1 MESLLYLAGREIL
14 IGLSGGRVFGCAR
27 AAAGERGKSANPD
40 EW

>member
-1 MESLLYLAGREIL
+1 MESLLYLTGREIV

-27 AAAGERGKSANPD
+27 AAAGGRGKSANSE